1 MRVSPQPCRSH
12 KRLSLPLLSTT
23 SGGFEHA
30 PQEGVLRRPRR
41 GLSLELVPGISR
53 GSPVPSPGF
62 STEDLMPCCP
72 AATSPGPGLPKPPYP
87 KHVPDTSWA
96 HTRQFRGNSSRFL
109 IRCLLYVLFYVSLVL
124 FREREREHH
133 RRRAR
138 EREIKLASVL
148 CPWRGGEGGA
158 GRAVHVLGRSQKLVK
173 TQGVCNGWGRAGP
186 KNLGSARGAQ
196 SPNSYKIKGVCKGRG
211 APVANTCERKNFRF
225 ERMSVAT
232 TYKTQG
238 FCRGRGRAGSNNL

>member
-53 GSPVPSPGF
+53 GSPVQIPALSLKLYSVGF

-124 FREREREHH
+124 FRERESTIEGE
-133 RRRAR
+133 R
-138 EREIKLASVL
+138 ERGK
-148 CPWRGGEGGA
+148 
-158 GRAVHVLGRSQKLVK
+158 
-173 TQGVCNGWGRAGP
+173 
-186 KNLGSARGAQ
+186 
-196 SPNSYKIKGVCKGRG
+196 
-211 APVANTCERKNFRF
+211 
-225 ERMSVAT
+225 
-232 TYKTQG
+232 
-238 FCRGRGRAGSNNL
+238 